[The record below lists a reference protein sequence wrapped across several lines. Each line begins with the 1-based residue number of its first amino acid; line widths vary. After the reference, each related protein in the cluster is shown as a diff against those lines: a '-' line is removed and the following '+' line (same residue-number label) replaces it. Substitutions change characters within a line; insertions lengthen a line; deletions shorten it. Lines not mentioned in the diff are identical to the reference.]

1 MEPNGHRAGFQKF
14 SKGIRSQSF
23 LWAMFCVNVGQSTQM
38 KTYSVAPLTGI
49 LKPKYRRITDIL
61 GENYNP
67 EKGIDVFID
76 LNTFVSTMSSSAK
89 FMSSLPFS
97 GDVEKDI
104 VSSILMLLKHWK
116 DYLRKWDSRIFLMF
130 NDFEL
135 GNLPERDILK
145 AYLVPYVNKFK
156 NERFQQLV
164 YYWNESV
171 KILEPLMDFIPKAYF
186 IRCNK
191 FDSMILPEIID
202 DYDKNGRDR
211 LIISGSSMMSSYAFQ
226 PNTKMIYTCYRYQGS
241 TQLSD
246 PLMMIQTFT
255 KIDEQVMEAFIK
267 NKVFYNLLNTILG
280 DKDRGIIGLTQF
292 GITTFATDLLRSVE
306 KRQVPINPKSID
318 SVLPVIDKAY
328 HDYLK
333 KNYPLVDLTLHAQ
346 MVKPSI
352 VAQTRA
358 RMIDKS
364 DIDALMNFS
373 INGLNLMELL

>member
-1 MEPNGHRAGFQKF
+1 MWRVYITLPLVYSRRIK
-14 SKGIRSQSF
+14 
-23 LWAMFCVNVGQSTQM
+23 M

-130 NDFEL
+130 NDFEF

-186 IRCNK
+186 VRCNK